1 MNCNH
6 YDCNN
11 RTALGYCN
19 VTACTNPK
27 YNGSGAHVEGRRI
40 EMSRYTMHA
49 PDDFP
54 YEEYLASPHVD
65 EYDIIGRLGKIEDI
79 LYAPDG
85 TERISLDRLRVL
97 VEANSKHLCVIF
109 VSVESAKRAAEEAYA
124 EAFCALAESGANEWL
139 EGQNTRA
146 EAEAALAKGGHTDER
161 A

>member
-65 EYDIIGRLGKIEDI
+65 EYDIISRLGTLEDI

-85 TERISLDRLRVL
+85 TERMSLDRLREL
-97 VEANSKHLCVIF
+97 VEADKDGRVVRCGECKHG
-109 VSVESAKRAAEEAYA
+109 EKRVGKHRWPITCNVLKRSRHSEDTCEQG
-124 EAFCALAESGANEWL
+124 ERSGPQ
-139 EGQNTRA
+139 EGAQ
-146 EAEAALAKGGHTDER
+146 E
-161 A
+161 